1 MKLTAKIETSNLRL
15 RTKLVL
21 SFVLIIA
28 TLSCATLLAVRH
40 VANRHLQ
47 QEIVSETQTSVLT
60 FMAMLH
66 EHQNA
71 LNRKADL
78 LATLA
83 DLTYF
88 DAATFQQSTD
98 NPLET
103 DGSDLVVL
111 ADGNHQ
117 LMTLHTT
124 NPRVTA
130 AIAQSLLLSSI
141 AKKTT
146 KDWWYVDGSLY
157 QVAVESVNRR
167 PSAGNSQL
175 GTVVVGREIDYAAV
189 HNLDRSHSADLAFTY
204 DGKVV
209 TSTMGPYDE
218 HDLNQQIAALQS
230 SGEVEIGGQRFYAI
244 SVGLTDGDGPAA
256 RMIALKSYARA
267 EAFLA
272 ELNHLLAGMGV
283 LALGIGTYLALFI
296 SDAFTSPLGNLVRGV
311 QALERG
317 DHVFPLEAQ
326 GGDEIA
332 HVTRAFDQMRG
343 TLQKNEAQKRQLED
357 DLRQSQKMEA
367 LGRLA
372 GGVAHDF
379 NNLLTVIKGHS
390 ELITDRL
397 PEKDPLLG
405 SAQQI
410 RKAADRA
417 ASLTRQMLAF
427 SRRQALEPT
436 VFDMN
441 SLVADMY
448 KLLKR
453 LIHEDI
459 EFTFRAGESL
469 GRIKADTGQVEQV
482 LLNLAVN
489 ASDAMP
495 RGGKL
500 VIETRNVVVDPEA
513 VKSRPTVEP
522 GLYVML
528 AVTDTGVGMSA
539 EIKARIFEPF
549 FTTKESGKG
558 TGLGLATV
566 YGVVKQS
573 GGFIWVDSTTGS
585 GSRFEVY
592 LPRVEQGIT
601 PNPSEELAPAKAR
614 AAATVLLAEDE
625 EAVRMLAF
633 EFLTAAGYRVYVAS
647 DGERALEIA
656 ENLNEPIHALVTDVV
671 MPKMRGPELAK
682 RLRVTRPDLK
692 VVFMSGYL
700 ERTDGGEDFTG
711 SASFL
716 QKPFSKDVLVRQVSA
731 SLAGETSRAPAL
743 HIA

>member
-1 MKLTAKIETSNLRL
+1 
-15 RTKLVL
+15 
-21 SFVLIIA
+21 
-28 TLSCATLLAVRH
+28 
-40 VANRHLQ
+40 
-47 QEIVSETQTSVLT
+47 
-60 FMAMLH
+60 
-66 EHQNA
+66 
-71 LNRKADL
+71 
-78 LATLA
+78 
-83 DLTYF
+83 
-88 DAATFQQSTD
+88 
-98 NPLET
+98 
-103 DGSDLVVL
+103 
-111 ADGNHQ
+111 
-117 LMTLHTT
+117 
-124 NPRVTA
+124 
-130 AIAQSLLLSSI
+130 
-141 AKKTT
+141 
-146 KDWWYVDGSLY
+146 
-157 QVAVESVNRR
+157 
-167 PSAGNSQL
+167 
-175 GTVVVGREIDYAAV
+175 VVVGREIDYKAV
-189 HNLDRSHSADLAFTY
+189 HNLDRTHSADLAFMY

-209 TSTMGPYDE
+209 TSTMGPFDE
-218 HDLNQQIAALQS
+218 HDVNQQVGELQS
-230 SGEVEIGGQRFYAI
+230 SGEVKLGNQRFYAI

-256 RMIALKSYARA
+256 RLIALKSYTRA
-267 EAFLA
+267 EEFLT
-272 ELNHLLAGMGV
+272 ELNRLLAGLGV
-283 LALGIGTYLALFI
+283 LAIGIGAYLALFVA
-296 SDAFTSPLGNLVRGV
+296 DTFTKPLGRLDRGV

-317 DHVFPLEAQ
+317 DYAFPLEAR

-343 TLQKNEAQKRQLED
+343 TLQKNEAQKRQLEEE
-357 DLRQSQKMEA
+357 LRQSQKMEA

-390 ELITDRL
+390 ELMIERL

-405 SAQQI
+405 SGQQI

-469 GRIKADTGQVEQV
+469 GRIKADTGQIEQV

-500 VIETRNVVVDPEA
+500 VIETKNVVVDPES

-539 EIKARIFEPF
+539 ETKARIFEPF

-573 GGFIWVDSTTGS
+573 GGFIWVDSTPGT

-592 LPRVEQGIT
+592 LPRVEQAIT
-601 PNPSEELAPAKAR
+601 PNPSEQIEPVRSLAAG
-614 AAATVLLAEDE
+614 TVLLAEDE

-633 EFLTAAGYRVYVAS
+633 EFLTAAGYRVFVAS

-656 ENLNEPIHALVTDVV
+656 ESLNEPIHVLVTDVV

-682 RLRVTRPDLK
+682 RLQATRPNLK

-700 ERTDGGEDFTG
+700 EQNDGGEDFTG
-711 SASFL
+711 TASFL
-716 QKPFSKDVLVRQVSA
+716 QKPFSKDVLVRQVNTALTTESSHA
-731 SLAGETSRAPAL
+731 TAL